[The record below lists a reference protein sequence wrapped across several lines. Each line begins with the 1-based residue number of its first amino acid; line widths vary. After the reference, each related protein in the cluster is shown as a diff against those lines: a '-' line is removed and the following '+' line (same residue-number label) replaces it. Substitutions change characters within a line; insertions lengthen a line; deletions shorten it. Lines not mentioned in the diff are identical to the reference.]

1 MPRPSASLLG
11 SASSLTQLPLDL
23 FTWSQPAPGMSKSF
37 SVLSI
42 FPILFL
48 ESTIV
53 RDCAWL
59 ASLPAFACRVSLK
72 SQRRCRPTPASTFEA
87 PCCVRGVA
95 MVVIAHAGFLCKK
108 DGVSAAWRRLWFEV
122 KGYRLTYFQRED
134 EFTLFNRSVAKRG
147 QIRLEEVDVRRSQA
161 ADAESHEIEITDN
174 QVRFPPRCAV
184 ESRSACV
191 GSARLH
197 WLNRWSDLWAGAAH
211 VPAALR

>member
-1 MPRPSASLLG
+1 MPFFPFSF
-11 SASSLTQLPLDL
+11 SSLT
-23 FTWSQPAPGMSKSF
+23 
-37 SVLSI
+37 
-42 FPILFL
+42 
-48 ESTIV
+48 

-87 PCCVRGVA
+87 LCCVRGVA

-184 ESRSACV
+184 KSRSACV
-191 GSARLH
+191 DSARLH